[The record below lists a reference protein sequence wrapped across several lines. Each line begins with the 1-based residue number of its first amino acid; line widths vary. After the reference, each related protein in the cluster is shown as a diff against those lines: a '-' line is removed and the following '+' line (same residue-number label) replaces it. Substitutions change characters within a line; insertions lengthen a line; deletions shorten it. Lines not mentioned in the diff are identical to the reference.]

1 MEIGPDELSEKL
13 RRGERVYLLDVR
25 HEWEHQL
32 ARLPGDAL
40 IPLHE
45 LQQRLDEVQPAR
57 GDLVVCYCHH
67 GVRSLSAA
75 AFLRQAGFPDAVS
88 LAGGIDRWSQLI
100 DPSVPRY

>member
-1 MEIGPDELSEKL
+1 MEIGPEELSEKL

-25 HEWEHQL
+25 HDWEHQL

-40 IPLHE
+40 IPLHD
-45 LQQRLDEVQPAR
+45 LQERLDEVQPAR

-88 LAGGIDRWSQLI
+88 LTGGIDLWSQLI